1 MTGLEIIAQNLPSY
15 NENENNDAQGLQL
28 QETRDAAESEI
39 PFGRDDAEEDR
50 SSNQT
55 RGLFNK
61 RGMMIL
67 LCIAAIVFLCLV
79 TGLSSAVLTSS
90 NSMVIDSFKSFSAAL
105 APKSPKALPKSP
117 KTEACV
123 LNDQSPPLTPPY
135 GVQGCSKCCDCIEEK
150 PIQGCDVNGKS
161 PPVCECGWF

>member
-1 MTGLEIIAQNLPSY
+1 MTSNANNAPEMTGLEIIAQNLPSY

-79 TGLSSAVLTSS
+79 TGLSSAVFWLAATAWSLIPS
-90 NSMVIDSFKSFSAAL
+90 NPS
-105 APKSPKALPKSP
+105 
-117 KTEACV
+117 V
-123 LNDQSPPLTPPY
+123 LH
-135 GVQGCSKCCDCIEEK
+135 
-150 PIQGCDVNGKS
+150 
-161 PPVCECGWF
+161 